1 VGRIAKFHCQKTPL
15 CVIHHLDDRWFL
27 FVNGRWPNP
36 SAQDKGGGVMR
47 WNEEEEVAR
56 RCDVDGDTA
65 AGHCPALAAST
76 LPPLSVRPCGTRS
89 ATHKRDQTVAG
100 PPQSPTRSFE
110 GSGSRSPDPLVQR
123 AGREMPLVYWF
134 ICFCEGVCVGR
145 CRSS

>member
-1 VGRIAKFHCQKTPL
+1 
-15 CVIHHLDDRWFL
+15 
-27 FVNGRWPNP
+27 
-36 SAQDKGGGVMR
+36 MR

-100 PPQSPTRSFE
+100 PPQSPTRSFA
-110 GSGSRSPDPLVQR
+110 GSGSQTDPQTPWYNGRALPRPLV
-123 AGREMPLVYWF
+123 
-134 ICFCEGVCVGR
+134 
-145 CRSS
+145 